1 MSAMPASEKTPETIA
16 RLVALQEFRSVKPPF
31 GDRTPLIAPDGA
43 LWVERSVRDGDSSA
57 WDRFDARGA
66 YLGGVVL
73 PAGRRLLAI
82 GSRGAYAA
90 LVDADG
96 LERLERYEIPS
107 R

>member
-1 MSAMPASEKTPETIA
+1 M
-16 RLVALQEFRSVKPPF
+16 KPPF

-43 LWVERSVRDGDSSA
+43 LWVERSVRDGDSPA